1 QTWFHSVSMAGVAS
15 QRTSPDSM
23 AWAMGWAVGSLNT
36 RQSSRALVSRM
47 TMGGRAEAGKEG
59 IGKAGK
65 RSGSG
70 VDDAAAQA
78 DLAVVE
84 HGRLPGRDRP
94 LRRAEAQLNLPGVDP
109 VNVAGCIGLA
119 VACL

>member
-1 QTWFHSVSMAGVAS
+1 MVASSNTVVVKAGSGCQRANTLRGQTWFHSVSMAGVAS

-94 LRRAEAQLNLPGVDP
+94 
-109 VNVAGCIGLA
+109 
-119 VACL
+119 